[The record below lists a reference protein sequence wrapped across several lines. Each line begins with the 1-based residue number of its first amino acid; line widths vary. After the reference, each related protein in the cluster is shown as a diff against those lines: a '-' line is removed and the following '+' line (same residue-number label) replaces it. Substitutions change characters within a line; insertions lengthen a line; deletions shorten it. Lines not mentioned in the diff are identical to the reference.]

1 MNFLILA
8 GIAITAWF
16 ATKLFESFDR
26 MELKAARKRRL
37 RAYYNS
43 QFYQKKVK
51 KVQDKV
57 FGYYLDFAQSDPI
70 ALAQFLSEREI
81 DGIKSQRRIDY
92 LYKQIAE

>member
-1 MNFLILA
+1 MNLVILG
-8 GIAITAWF
+8 GIAIIAWVL
-16 ATKLFESFDR
+16 TKLFEKLDQIQMR
-26 MELKAARKRRL
+26 MERKRKL

-57 FGYYLDFAQSDPI
+57 FGYYLDFAQTDPI

-92 LYKQIAE
+92 LYKQIVE

>member
-16 ATKLFESFDR
+16 ATKLFEAFDR
-26 MELKAARKRRL
+26 MELKAARKRRI

-51 KVQDKV
+51 KVQDKM
-57 FGYYLDFAQSDPI
+57 FGYYLDFAQADPI
-70 ALAQFLSEREI
+70 SLAHFIACREV
-81 DGIKSQRRIDY
+81 DGMKSQRRIDY
-92 LYKQIAE
+92 LYKKLAE